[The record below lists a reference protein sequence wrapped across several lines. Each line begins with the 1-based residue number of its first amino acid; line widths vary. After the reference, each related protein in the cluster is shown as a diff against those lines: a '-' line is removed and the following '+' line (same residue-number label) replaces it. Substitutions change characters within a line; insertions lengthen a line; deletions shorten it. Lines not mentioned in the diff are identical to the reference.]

1 MTTAQERL
9 RKMDTLFNL
18 IIAANPA
25 IEKALNE
32 RWTCIDIAKSS
43 YNKKMPENIEKQ
55 LPHILDEYLKIFAVE
70 KIS

>member
-25 IEKALNE
+25 IEKALIAQYCCKTGLAE
-32 RWTCIDIAKSS
+32 RKVQEYIRLMVDAGKVERDLKGQLWL
-43 YNKKMPENIEKQ
+43 KK
-55 LPHILDEYLKIFAVE
+55 
-70 KIS
+70 